1 MQFILGAGSV
11 LACAAVA
18 IKSSESTRVGAGIVG
33 RGDSL
38 KHSPPCVLVSQYL
51 CACVCVVWIRVEGG
65 VAAVLFAELTA
76 VVLGCQSRRLA
87 GHFVRLRRPVQRL
100 LQHPGD
106 E

>member
-38 KHSPPCVLVSQYL
+38 KHSPPWAKGVLQPSATVTRPDHSPTSSRTVSAQAYSPL
-51 CACVCVVWIRVEGG
+51 HFDG
-65 VAAVLFAELTA
+65 L
-76 VVLGCQSRRLA
+76 QS
-87 GHFVRLRRPVQRL
+87 QRL
-100 LQHPGD
+100 QSND
-106 E
+106 V